1 MKNPMPAGRQEKF
14 LIISILIA
22 AVLISGSIF
31 YYTTTVKNSKT
42 PHQTATVYNPVPQ
55 ASTDDPFLG
64 DKNAPVTIIEYSS
77 YFCGHCNAFHK
88 EKLPQLKKDYI
99 DTGKVKFISRTFPPE
114 LAEATLCAGEQKD
127 ATGKSKYWEFSDYL
141 FEHSED
147 LINNIKKAED
157 INPLMIKAAKE
168 LGLDER
174 KFSDCLISKKF
185 KAQIEQWINDAQTAK
200 IEGTPTFFINDEE
213 VIGNQP
219 YEVFS
224 QTIDKFLKE

>member
-1 MKNPMPAGRQEKF
+1 VQYLGVKKLSGGLQVKVFGR
-14 LIISILIA
+14 
-22 AVLISGSIF
+22 
-31 YYTTTVKNSKT
+31 
-42 PHQTATVYNPVPQ
+42 
-55 ASTDDPFLG
+55 ST
-64 DKNAPVTIIEYSS
+64 
-77 YFCGHCNAFHK
+77 
-88 EKLPQLKKDYI
+88 
-99 DTGKVKFISRTFPPE
+99 
-114 LAEATLCAGEQKD
+114 
-127 ATGKSKYWEFSDYL
+127 
-141 FEHSED
+141 
-147 LINNIKKAED
+147 
-157 INPLMIKAAKE
+157 AKE

>member
-1 MKNPMPAGRQEKF
+1 MKNQKI

-42 PHQTATVYNPVPQ
+42 PTQTATAYNP
-55 ASTDDPFLG
+55 ALNDELFLG

-99 DTGKVKFISRTFPPE
+99 DTGKVKFIFRTFPPE

-141 FEHSED
+141 FEHAQEI
-147 LINNIKKAED
+147 LNNIKKVED
-157 INPLMIKAAKE
+157 INPLMIKIAKE

-174 KFSDCLISKKF
+174 KFSDCLVLKKF
-185 KAQIEQWINDAQTAK
+185 KTQIEQWVNDAQTAK

-213 VIGNQP
+213 IIGNQP

-224 QTIDKFLKE
+224 QAIDKFLKE

>member
-1 MKNPMPAGRQEKF
+1 MPKNQKF

-42 PHQTATVYNPVPQ
+42 RHQTATVYNPVPQ
-55 ASTDDPFLG
+55 VSADDPFLG

-88 EKLPQLKKDYI
+88 EKLPQLKKNYI

-114 LAEATLCAGEQKD
+114 LAEITLCAGEQND
-127 ATGKSKYWEFSDYL
+127 ASGRSKYWEFSDYL

-157 INPLMIKAAKE
+157 INPLMIKVAKE

-200 IEGTPTFFINDEE
+200 IEGTPTFLINDEE